1 MCIKMSTDRGGGGL
15 ADRADAHGRPRRSA
29 SGPCEAYVAPLTCR
43 ASQIGRDPLVFVREN
58 GVVTENREPALD
70 LPHPDPLAQPSAP
83 PGDPDEEA
91 MRQAIDRFRRA
102 IEHAS
107 ACCDDAVQAHA
118 EASAARARWF
128 PRLEERIAQATQ
140 AYAERRDAFA
150 VLAGRGEHEPGL
162 IPAAEALD
170 YAQRHLDAL
179 RRLRDTA
186 LRGESTRASM
196 IESARRV
203 EEAARSREW
212 HRGDSEALPPPDD
225 WRDVG

>member
-1 MCIKMSTDRGGGGL
+1 L
-15 ADRADAHGRPRRSA
+15 
-29 SGPCEAYVAPLTCR
+29 
-43 ASQIGRDPLVFVREN
+43 QIDRDPVVLVREN
-58 GVVTENREPALD
+58 GVVTEDRETTRD
-70 LPHPDPLAQPSAP
+70 LPHPDPLGQEPARLD
-83 PGDPDEEA
+83 DPDEET
-91 MRQAIDRFRRA
+91 MRHAIERFRRA

-107 ACCDDAVQAHA
+107 PACDEAVQAHE

-128 PRLEERIAQATQ
+128 PRLADRIAEATQ
-140 AYAERRDAFA
+140 AYEERRDAFA
-150 VLAGRGEHEPGL
+150 TLSGRGEHETGL
-162 IPAAEALD
+162 ISAAEALD
-170 YAQRHLDAL
+170 QAQRQLGAL
-179 RRLRDTA
+179 IRLRDTA

>member
-1 MCIKMSTDRGGGGL
+1 M
-15 ADRADAHGRPRRSA
+15 
-29 SGPCEAYVAPLTCR
+29 
-43 ASQIGRDPLVFVREN
+43 REN
-58 GVVTENREPALD
+58 GVVTESLDPARD
-70 LPHPDPLAQPSAP
+70 LPHRDPLGQEPARLD
-83 PGDPDEEA
+83 DPDEET
-91 MRQAIDRFRRA
+91 MRHAIERFRRA

-107 ACCDDAVQAHA
+107 PSCDEAVQAHE

-128 PRLEERIAQATQ
+128 PRLEEQIVEATQ
-140 AYAERRDAFA
+140 THVERRDAFA
-150 VLAGRGEHEPGL
+150 ALAGPGEHEPGIL
-162 IPAAEALD
+162 GAAEALD
-170 YAQRHLDAL
+170 HAQKHLDAL
-179 RRLRDTA
+179 IRRRDAA

>member
-1 MCIKMSTDRGGGGL
+1 
-15 ADRADAHGRPRRSA
+15 
-29 SGPCEAYVAPLTCR
+29 
-43 ASQIGRDPLVFVREN
+43 VREN
-58 GVVTENREPALD
+58 GVVTESRDPARDLPQRDSLGQEPARLD
-70 LPHPDPLAQPSAP
+70 
-83 PGDPDEEA
+83 DPDEEA
-91 MRQAIDRFRRA
+91 MRHAIERFRRA

-107 ACCDDAVQAHA
+107 PSCDEAVQAHE

-128 PRLEERIAQATQ
+128 PRLADRIAEATQ
-140 AYAERRDAFA
+140 VYDEQRDAFA
-150 VLAGRGEHEPGL
+150 TLSGRGEHEAGL
-162 IPAAEALD
+162 VPAAEALD
-170 YAQRHLDAL
+170 QAQKHLGAL
-179 RRLRDTA
+179 IRLRDNA

>member
-1 MCIKMSTDRGGGGL
+1 
-15 ADRADAHGRPRRSA
+15 
-29 SGPCEAYVAPLTCR
+29 
-43 ASQIGRDPLVFVREN
+43 
-58 GVVTENREPALD
+58 
-70 LPHPDPLAQPSAP
+70 
-83 PGDPDEEA
+83 
-91 MRQAIDRFRRA
+91 MRFAIERFRRA

-107 ACCDDAVQAHA
+107 PSCDEAVEAHE

-128 PRLEERIAQATQ
+128 PRLEEQIIKATQ
-140 AYAERRDAFA
+140 AHVERRDAFA
-150 VLAGRGEHEPGL
+150 ALATPGEHEAGL
-162 IPAAEALD
+162 VAAAEALD
-170 YAQRHLDAL
+170 HAQKHRDAL
-179 RRLRDTA
+179 IRRRDTA